1 MSESRIGEHQ
11 ELEERFQAVV
21 SERYGASG
29 APTAEL
35 AISNAREATQ
45 QASYVVGISN
55 GTDSTFTVLMVFAT
69 SDNPDPQEITGE
81 LPPGE
86 AAAFVLTPR
95 GQCASLLGYVMAFF
109 LDGQLAFRSPE
120 EGAWTPDRVSQETG
134 DTAPCSDIWQ
144 LGPA

>member
-21 SERYGASG
+21 SERYGAAG

-45 QASYVVGISN
+45 RASYVVGISN

-69 SDNPDPQEITGE
+69 SDSPDPQEITDE
-81 LPPGE
+81 IPPGE
-86 AAAFVLTPR
+86 ATAFVLTPR
-95 GQCASLLGYVMAFF
+95 GQCDSLLGYVMGFF

-120 EGAWTPDRVSQETG
+120 EGVWTPERVSQETG